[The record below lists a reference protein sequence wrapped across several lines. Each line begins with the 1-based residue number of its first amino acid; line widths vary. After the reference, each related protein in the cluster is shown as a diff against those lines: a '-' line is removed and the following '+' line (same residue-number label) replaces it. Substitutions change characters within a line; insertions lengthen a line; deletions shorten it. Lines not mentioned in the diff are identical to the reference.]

1 MVGDIW
7 NISLVT
13 IYLYLKYILL
23 LSDNQS
29 ILKLLIEK
37 NTLSLGKVV
46 SSCMKAIQWSH
57 KTSVDIEED
66 ELKEQI
72 PHIEE
77 NAWLLL
83 SILVKV

>member
-1 MVGDIW
+1 
-7 NISLVT
+7 
-13 IYLYLKYILL
+13 
-23 LSDNQS
+23 
-29 ILKLLIEK
+29 
-37 NTLSLGKVV
+37 
-46 SSCMKAIQWSH
+46 MKAIQWSH

-83 SILVKV
+83 SILVKVVYKSIYSSISIIKEWIFNFVQIKLNY